1 MLSKKRE
8 PAVNCKSRHA
18 VLIILL
24 LFAAFTAL
32 SWLSWANPMIDS
44 GREMNTPLRLLQG
57 ERLYTDVYFLFG
69 PVTPYFNSFL
79 YRIFGVHCNT
89 LYGAGLAG
97 GLLLS
102 LLIFHLGRTFMS
114 PLEAMLASLTVLM
127 LCVFRQNGNV
137 IFAYSFA
144 VLYGTLL
151 GTLSLAA
158 LAHYVRSYRLVPL
171 IAGGMLAGLAFCCK
185 MEFGFAA
192 AVALGTTVYL
202 SPAELRI
209 RRAGVALLSLA
220 VAPALIY
227 GSLLM
232 RVPAGLLI
240 KDTFLFPW
248 HIPSEILYF
257 NRIRLGL
264 HHPGR
269 TLGEMISGLALFI
282 GAAGFLSLAGMRMAG
297 EPALSS
303 PLARGAKRIWWITG
317 ISLAWL
323 VAALLIFGTRW
334 NLNPFRTLP
343 ILSLAMICFYF
354 FRQDVK
360 SPSARALL
368 LVSVYSLAVLTR
380 IITKVP
386 AGSDYGAGMIPVP
399 LLLFIYMIGSDFG
412 FLSAE
417 TGRCRRVVAS
427 ATLCVAVAAALGVF
441 AWRLA
446 TTPLVPI
453 KTDRGEVRLDRARA
467 PAMQQ
472 ALDFIA
478 RESKPGEY
486 VVAFPEGS
494 SLNFLSSRPVPVRYE
509 IMTPGYL
516 TAEKEQFMLRKL
528 QEKNVRYIFLFN
540 RATGEFG
547 PAVFGRDYCRATME
561 WVESNYEL
569 AAIFGEHVSPGM
581 QIGDRIYFIKC
592 YRKVASDS
600 KQ

>member
-1 MLSKKRE
+1 MGI
-8 PAVNCKSRHA
+8 KSWHA
-18 VLIILL
+18 VLIILV
-24 LFAAFTAL
+24 LFAAFAAL
-32 SWLSWANPMIDS
+32 SWLSWANPVIDS
-44 GREMNTPLRLLQG
+44 GREMNTPLRLLKG
-57 ERLYTDVYFLFG
+57 ERLYSDVYFLFG
-69 PVTPYFNSFL
+69 PVAPCFNSFL
-79 YRIFGVHCNT
+79 YRIFGVHLNT

-102 LLIFHLGRTFMS
+102 LLIFHLGRRFMP

-137 IFAYSFA
+137 IFAYSYA

-158 LAHYVRSYRLVPL
+158 LVSYVRSNRILML
-171 IAGGMLAGLAFCCK
+171 AAGGALAGLALCCK

-192 AVALGTTVYL
+192 AVALGTAVWL
-202 SPAELRI
+202 SPAERRI
-209 RRAGVALLSLA
+209 QRAGAALLSLA
-220 VAPALIY
+220 AAPVLIY
-227 GSLLM
+227 GSLLA
-232 RVPAGLLI
+232 RLPATPMI

-269 TLGEMISGLALFI
+269 TLGEMISGLALFT

-297 EPALSS
+297 EPSFS
-303 PLARGAKRIWWITG
+303 ISLARGAKRIWWIIS

-323 VAALLIFGTRW
+323 ITALLTFGTRW
-334 NLNPFRTLP
+334 NLNPFRALP
-343 ILSLAMICFYF
+343 ILSLAMICFLF
-354 FRQDVK
+354 LRRQNTTL
-360 SPSARALL
+360 PSARALL
-368 LVSVYSLAVLTR
+368 LVSVYSFAVLTR
-380 IITKVP
+380 ITTKVP

-399 LLLFIYMIGSDFG
+399 LLLFTYMIGADFG

-417 TGRCRRVVAS
+417 AGKCRRLVAT
-427 ATLCVAVAAALGVF
+427 ATLCVAVAAAVGVF
-441 AWRLA
+441 AWRLG
-446 TTPLVPI
+446 TTTLVPI
-453 KTDRGEVRLDRARA
+453 KTERGEVRLDRARA

-486 VVAFPEGS
+486 VVTFPEGS
-494 SLNFLSSRPVPVRYE
+494 SLNFLSNRPVPVRYE

-516 TAEKEQFMLRKL
+516 TAEKEQFMLRQL
-528 QEKNVRYIFLFN
+528 QEKNVRFIFLFN
-540 RATGEFG
+540 RATAEFG

-569 AAIFGEHVSPGM
+569 AAVFGEHVSPDL
-581 QIGDRIYFIKC
+581 QIGDKTYFIKC
-592 YRKVASDS
+592 YEKH
-600 KQ
+600 